1 MGRYFV
7 NLSRLDMSI
16 VIYALEKLKEDSIID
31 INCKEDRA
39 LCVLIDI
46 LKDEQNRVGGNNP
59 KVDFA
64 LKNSQKGCAKAMDM
78 FFKNSQK

>member
-16 VIYALEKLKEDSIID
+16 VIYALEKLKEESIID

-46 LKDEQNRVGGNNP
+46 LKDEQKRVGGNNP
-59 KVDFA
+59 KVNFT
-64 LKNSQKGCAKAMDM
+64 LKNSQEGCAKIFDIIVD
-78 FFKNSQK
+78 N

>member
-16 VIYALEKLKEDSIID
+16 IIYALEKLKEDSIID

-39 LCVLIDI
+39 LCILIDI
-46 LKDEQNRVGGNNP
+46 LKDEQKRVGGNNP

-64 LKNSQKGCAKAMDM
+64 LKNSQKACAKVFDM
-78 FFKNSQK
+78 ILK